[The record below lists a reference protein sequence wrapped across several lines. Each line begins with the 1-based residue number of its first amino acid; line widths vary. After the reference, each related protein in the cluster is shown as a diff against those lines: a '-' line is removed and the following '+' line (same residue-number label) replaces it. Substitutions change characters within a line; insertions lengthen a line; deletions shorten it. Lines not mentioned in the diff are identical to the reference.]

1 MDFKTKTLGDRI
13 EDLARE
19 TGASPTYVQKVRALF
34 VKKGISLDADGSPY
48 QAALEEAF
56 HRQESMRRSVSQAAE
71 SLAQIHDQLTLL
83 GRTRAEDVAKLREI
97 QKTLEEQH
105 RVIRETTSLLRKNPL
120 HPVAGKQP
128 MVRGDLDLPFVPG
141 PKTVQ

>member
-1 MDFKTKTLGDRI
+1 MDTKKSLGDRI

-34 VKKGISLDADGSPY
+34 LKKGIPLEADGSPY

-56 HRQESMRRSVSQAAE
+56 HRQESMRRSVNQAAE

-83 GRTRAEDVAKLREI
+83 GKTRAEDVAKLREI

-105 RVIRETTSLLRKNPL
+105 RVIRETTALLRRNPL
-120 HPVAGKQP
+120 NPSSKQVL
-128 MVRGDLDLPFVPG
+128 VRGDLDLPFVPG
-141 PKTVQ
+141 PKSVQ

>member
-1 MDFKTKTLGDRI
+1 MDKAKSLGDRI

-19 TGASPTYVQKVRALF
+19 TGASPAYVKKVRALF
-34 VKKGISLDADGSPY
+34 LKKGIPLEVDGSPY
-48 QAALEEAF
+48 QTALEEAF

-83 GRTRAEDVAKLREI
+83 GKTRADDVAKLREI

-105 RVIRETTSLLRKNPL
+105 RVIRETTALLRRHPL
-120 HPVAGKQP
+120 HAAGKQL

-141 PKTVQ
+141 PKSVQ

>member
-1 MDFKTKTLGDRI
+1 
-13 EDLARE
+13 
-19 TGASPTYVQKVRALF
+19 
-34 VKKGISLDADGSPY
+34 
-48 QAALEEAF
+48 
-56 HRQESMRRSVSQAAE
+56 MRRSVSQAAE

-105 RVIRETTSLLRKNPL
+105 RVIRETTSILRRNPL
-120 HPVAGKQP
+120 HSAGKQV